1 MTGSILKGRYCIL
14 NQIGQGGEGSLYL
27 AKDME
32 LGISRAVKELPLS
45 KKREAK
51 LLRLLE
57 HPFLPGMIDYT
68 EQGGHCYLV
77 MEYIRGRSLRQCMEE
92 GRCFS
97 PEEIAGIGRKVLQI
111 YSYLHSRRPAV
122 YYGDLKPDNLMLTEE
137 GNLYLVDFGSAVFG
151 YERAY
156 YHCAGTEG
164 YASPEQYRGQI
175 CAASDIYTLGKTLAV
190 LCGKRKLSYFFR
202 YPGLGFFIYKC
213 CRSQPEKR
221 WESAGEAE
229 KALAELRP
237 LTLKLKNLLF
247 PVMTLLLL
255 LMMLTVKTID
265 NTEIKAELP
274 ELNTALSPV
283 TAWYYSMPYRSGGAG
298 VKAELSQII
307 GESLQRMTRKY
318 HETEEQERLVLLL
331 GMNSEIAGD
340 FARAES
346 CYSQLAR
353 EENSEGLYT
362 REIYFLQKNRSDEG
376 GAGYEDGREGAE
388 DWR

>member
-1 MTGSILKGRYCIL
+1 
-14 NQIGQGGEGSLYL
+14 
-27 AKDME
+27 
-32 LGISRAVKELPLS
+32 
-45 KKREAK
+45 
-51 LLRLLE
+51 
-57 HPFLPGMIDYT
+57 
-68 EQGGHCYLV
+68 
-77 MEYIRGRSLRQCMEE
+77 
-92 GRCFS
+92 
-97 PEEIAGIGRKVLQI
+97 
-111 YSYLHSRRPAV
+111 
-122 YYGDLKPDNLMLTEE
+122 
-137 GNLYLVDFGSAVFG
+137 
-151 YERAY
+151 
-156 YHCAGTEG
+156 
-164 YASPEQYRGQI
+164 
-175 CAASDIYTLGKTLAV
+175 
-190 LCGKRKLSYFFR
+190 
-202 YPGLGFFIYKC
+202 
-213 CRSQPEKR
+213 
-221 WESAGEAE
+221 
-229 KALAELRP
+229 
-237 LTLKLKNLLF
+237 
-247 PVMTLLLL
+247 
-255 LMMLTVKTID
+255 MLTVKTID